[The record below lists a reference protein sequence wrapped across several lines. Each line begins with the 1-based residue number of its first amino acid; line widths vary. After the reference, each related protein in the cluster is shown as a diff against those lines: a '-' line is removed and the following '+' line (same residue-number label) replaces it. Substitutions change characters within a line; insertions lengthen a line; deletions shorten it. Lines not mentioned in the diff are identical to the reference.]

1 MTVQEFY
8 PTFLK
13 YQQVCTDSRQAAANS
28 IFFALKGDN
37 FDGNK
42 YVLQSLEMGCAYAVS
57 DDPSLSE
64 EDNVVLVNDVL
75 EFLQKLA
82 RYHRDQFTIPVIGL
96 TGTNGKTTT
105 KELVAAIL
113 SKKYK
118 LTYTEGNLNNHI
130 GVPLTV
136 LKANNDT
143 EILLVE
149 MGANHVG
156 EIDFLCNIAKPDHG
170 LITNIGRA
178 HLEGFG
184 SFEGVIQAKTE
195 MYRYLL
201 SKGGKIFVNQED
213 ELLVSLIDQELY
225 LPYGGG
231 TKPAPVARL
240 HPGIKLSFDLD
251 LTQIGEDK
259 TLCVG
264 TNLVGNYNLPNALAA
279 LALGA
284 NFAVDWQVAV
294 DALKFYQPGMNRSEF
309 RETDKNILIL
319 DAYNANP
326 GSMLE
331 ALRVFG
337 ELRASG
343 KIAMLGEMREM
354 GEFSAAS
361 HLEIAEFALEM
372 ELELILL
379 GAEFE
384 QVSLEK
390 KIVHFPDVES
400 LIEYVDANPLRD
412 KTILLKG
419 SRGNQLEKVVPY
431 L

>member
-8 PTFLK
+8 PIFLK
-13 YQQVCTDSRQAAANS
+13 YQLVCTDSRKAAAES

-42 YVLQSLEMGCAYAVS
+42 YVLQSLEMGCMYAVA
-57 DDPSLSE
+57 DDQSLSGR
-64 EDNVVLVNDVL
+64 DNVVLVDDVL
-75 EFLQKLA
+75 TFLQDLA
-82 RYHRDQFTIPVIGL
+82 RYHRDQLSIPVIGL

-105 KELVAAIL
+105 KELIAAIL
-113 SKKYK
+113 SKKYR

-136 LKANNDT
+136 LKANQET

-149 MGANHVG
+149 MGANHIG
-156 EIDFLCNIAKPDHG
+156 EIEFLCNIAKPDHG

-184 SFEGVIQAKTE
+184 SFEGVVQTKTE
-195 MYRYLL
+195 LYRYLTRC
-201 SKGGKIFVNQED
+201 KGKLFVNQAD
-213 ELLVSLIDQELY
+213 ELLVRLIGDEEFFA
-225 LPYGGG
+225 YGNG
-231 TKPAPVARL
+231 TKGAPNSIL
-240 HPGIKLSFDLD
+240 HSGIKLSFDLD
-251 LTQIGEDK
+251 LTPIGEDR

-279 LALGA
+279 LALA
-284 NFAVDWQVAV
+284 SYFEVDWQVAV

-326 GSMLE
+326 GSMVE
-331 ALRVFG
+331 ALRVFA
-337 ELRASG
+337 ELKAPR
-343 KIAMLGEMREM
+343 KIAILGEMREM
-354 GEFSAAS
+354 GEFSYAS
-361 HLEIAEFALEM
+361 HQEIAQFALEM
-372 ELELILL
+372 KLNLILV
-379 GAEFE
+379 GPEFK
-384 QVSLEK
+384 QVSIEK
-390 KIVHFPDVES
+390 QLNYFPDVES
-400 LIEYVDANPLRD
+400 LIHYVEGNPLHE

-419 SRGNQLEKVVPY
+419 SRGNQLEKLVPY

>member
-8 PTFLK
+8 PIFLK
-13 YQQVCTDSRQAAANS
+13 YQQVCTDSRKATANS
-28 IFFALKGDN
+28 VFFALNGDN

-42 YVLQSLEMGCAYAVS
+42 YVKQSLEMGCVYAVV

-64 EDNVVLVNDVL
+64 GDHVILVDDVV
-75 EFLQKLA
+75 EFLQDLA
-82 RYHRDQFTIPVIGL
+82 RYHRDQLSIPVIGL

-105 KELVAAIL
+105 KELIAAVL
-113 SKKYK
+113 SKKYA

-136 LKANNDT
+136 LRANQET

-149 MGANHVG
+149 MGANHIG
-156 EIDFLCNIAKPDHG
+156 EIELLCNIAKPDHG
-170 LITNIGRA
+170 FITNIGKA

-184 SFEGVIQAKTE
+184 SFEGVVQAKTE
-195 MYRYLL
+195 LYRYLL
-201 SKGGKIFVNQED
+201 ACGGKVFVNQAD
-213 ELLVSLIDQELY
+213 ELLVSLIGDEQY
-225 LPYGGG
+225 LAYGKGA
-231 TKPAPVARL
+231 KAAPEARL

-251 LTQIGEDK
+251 LAPIGEDR

-279 LALGA
+279 LTLGSY
-284 NFAVDWQVAV
+284 FEIDWQVAV

-309 RETDKNILIL
+309 RQTDKNVLIL

-326 GSMLE
+326 SSMVE
-331 ALRVFG
+331 ALRVFA
-337 ELRASG
+337 ELKAPG
-343 KIAMLGEMREM
+343 KLAVLGEMREM
-354 GEFSAAS
+354 GEFSLAS
-361 HLEIAEFALEM
+361 HQEIIEFALEIN
-372 ELELILL
+372 LDVILL
-379 GAEFE
+379 GADFK

-390 KIVHFPDVES
+390 QLSHFPNVEA
-400 LIEYVDANPLRD
+400 LIERIKEKPLRG